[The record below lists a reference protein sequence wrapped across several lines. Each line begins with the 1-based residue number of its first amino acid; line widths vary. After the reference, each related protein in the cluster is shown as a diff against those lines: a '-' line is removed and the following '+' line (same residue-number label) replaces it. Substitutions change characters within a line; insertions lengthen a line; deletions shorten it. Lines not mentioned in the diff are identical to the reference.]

1 MADVLELVP
10 LRARQAESAIGV
22 LESAL
27 EEAEDGQISA
37 ICVCIVRPDGS
48 ANAYTSDTDQA
59 AALLGSITLAQVRM
73 VHVLDNVLK
82 GE

>member
-1 MADVLELVP
+1 MADVVELVP
-10 LRARQAESAIGV
+10 VRVRQSDSAIEI

-27 EEAEDGQISA
+27 DEAEDGQVSA
-37 ICVCIVRPDGS
+37 VCVCIVRPDGS

-59 AALLGSITLAQVRM
+59 AALLGSITLAQIRM

-82 GE
+82 G